1 MLVLAIPVLVLVL
14 VLVLLLVLLPVLL
27 ASRAAPRTL
36 LLLVRSLCSFFSS
49 CSCLTCAAGE
59 LSSKRRFAG

>member
-1 MLVLAIPVLVLVL
+1 MLVLVIPVLVLVL
-14 VLVLLLVLLPVLL
+14 VLVLLLV
-27 ASRAAPRTL
+27 